1 MLADGLFVNMDV
13 YSALFV
19 SGLGVIYHCW
29 DSSVVASSGLP
40 SPLGLGPHWLG
51 PYCESVKSQTK
62 KKMVMNN
69 RTIPMIMVT
78 PVP

>member
-1 MLADGLFVNMDV
+1 MIRDVHLPLEPLRDELLCGQGGIMLADGLFVNMDV

-51 PYCESVKSQTK
+51 PYCE
-62 KKMVMNN
+62 
-69 RTIPMIMVT
+69 
-78 PVP
+78 